1 MEKGNKISVEK
12 KTYEVVNLINLVL
25 VIMLLFSAVAG
36 ASGVLGTS
44 FEITGFDSWSLQQKQ
59 WVRTQDELLWPTI
72 GWAEAKL
79 GEENWIDYELSFKV
93 EPHEY
98 GQDGQIRL
106 YFRTT
111 FPFLCYSLNITE
123 ENISISRYDGNHERT
138 RILDE
143 ADLGVKAGEIAEI
156 SLVVKGNKFQAYR
169 NKQLILEAESAKYKN
184 GSISFWAENTTFTVS
199 DFHIQGTE
207 DKDFVSAWQGYYP
220 KGDPRSGG
228 VKDLMLI
235 YNNFG
240 NVWNMSDALPYV
252 TYLGP
257 FTDMTLSVNDWFFD
271 SFLFLALKGPEDHAF
286 DSPARGTPAT
296 KKEWQWFLDILFEEN
311 RQLAAFE
318 RAYNVGKE
326 HLGETEK
333 LKIYIMIPNPM
344 AQITDFGDVDGTG
357 SLNFS
362 FKDPTQATDN
372 RFRAVKWYVDQAVE
386 RFEEANFENLELVGF
401 YWVEEMIHYEIP
413 GEVDLIR
420 QVADYLHNQDLKFS
434 WIPWFNAA
442 GHGEWESLGFDLCIH
457 QPNHMFSQS
466 PASRFIDVARQA
478 QRYGQGI
485 EIEADGRIL
494 NDKEQ
499 REKFLNYLRAG
510 VTLGYM
516 DEAVH
521 GYYQDVGLFAQAA
534 LSSVEEIREIYDLVY
549 QFVKGEFDEP
559 LGAKTKEPF

>member
-286 DSPARGTPAT
+286 DSPARGTLQQQ
-296 KKEWQWFLDILFEEN
+296 K
-311 RQLAAFE
+311 RS
-318 RAYNVGKE
+318 
-326 HLGETEK
+326 
-333 LKIYIMIPNPM
+333 
-344 AQITDFGDVDGTG
+344 G
-357 SLNFS
+357 SGS
-362 FKDPTQATDN
+362 
-372 RFRAVKWYVDQAVE
+372 
-386 RFEEANFENLELVGF
+386 
-401 YWVEEMIHYEIP
+401 
-413 GEVDLIR
+413 
-420 QVADYLHNQDLKFS
+420 
-434 WIPWFNAA
+434 
-442 GHGEWESLGFDLCIH
+442 
-457 QPNHMFSQS
+457 
-466 PASRFIDVARQA
+466 
-478 QRYGQGI
+478 
-485 EIEADGRIL
+485 
-494 NDKEQ
+494 
-499 REKFLNYLRAG
+499 
-510 VTLGYM
+510 
-516 DEAVH
+516 
-521 GYYQDVGLFAQAA
+521 
-534 LSSVEEIREIYDLVY
+534 
-549 QFVKGEFDEP
+549 
-559 LGAKTKEPF
+559 